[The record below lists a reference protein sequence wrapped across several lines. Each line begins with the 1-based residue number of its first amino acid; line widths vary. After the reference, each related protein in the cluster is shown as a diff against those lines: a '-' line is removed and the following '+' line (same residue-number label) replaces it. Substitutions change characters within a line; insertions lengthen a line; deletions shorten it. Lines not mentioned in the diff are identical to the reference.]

1 MAKPLTKFYARDREV
16 LTGIAKTGFFEKE
29 DIMRFYKTESRF
41 ESLLNGNKFIQE
53 TPCQNEGK
61 TVYTITTDGREFV
74 KEKWGVT
81 AYTFKSYEHDNVLR
95 EEYLSCS
102 REERYRTM
110 SEPDFRNYVNEE
122 VDRMRYSD
130 DEEERRR
137 GSEMSMKLMNGTYSL
152 PDMAVIKDEDYKGT
166 DHRPALCEF
175 TLTESVT
182 RNYTE
187 EQVEHKCNFA
197 NDSGATMNLIRTY

>member
-16 LTGIAKTGFFEKE
+16 LTGIGKTGFFEKE
-29 DIMRFYKTESRF
+29 DILKFYTESRLD
-41 ESLLNGNKFIQE
+41 SVLNGNQFIKE
-53 TPCQNEGK
+53 THCQDEGK
-61 TVYTITTDGREFV
+61 TIYTITPEGRDFI
-74 KEKWGVT
+74 KDKWGVT

-95 EEYLSCS
+95 EEYLSFS

-110 SEPDFRNYVNEE
+110 SEPDFRNYVTEE
-122 VDRMRYSD
+122 ITRMRYSD

-137 GSEMSMKLMNGTYSL
+137 GSEMDMKLSNGTYSL
-152 PDMAVIKDEDYKGT
+152 PDMATIRDEDYKGD

-187 EQVEHKCNFA
+187 EQIEHKCNFA

>member
-16 LTGIAKTGFFEKE
+16 LTGIAKVGFFEKE
-29 DIMRFYKTESRF
+29 DILKFYTESRF
-41 ESLLNGNKFIQE
+41 DSVLNGNQFIKE
-53 TPCQNEGK
+53 THCQKEEK
-61 TVYTITTDGREFV
+61 TIYTITQEGRDFV

-81 AYTFKSYEHDNVLR
+81 AYTFKSIEHDQILKDT
-95 EEYLSCS
+95 YLSYS
-102 REERYRTM
+102 TTERYRTM
-110 SEPDFRNYVNEE
+110 SEPDFRKYAQEE
-122 VDRMRYSD
+122 IDRMRYSD

-137 GSEMSMKLMNGTYSL
+137 GSEMDMKLSNGTYSL
-152 PDMAVIKDEDYKGT
+152 PDMAVVRDEDYKGD

-197 NDSGATMNLIRTY
+197 TDSGATMNLIRTY